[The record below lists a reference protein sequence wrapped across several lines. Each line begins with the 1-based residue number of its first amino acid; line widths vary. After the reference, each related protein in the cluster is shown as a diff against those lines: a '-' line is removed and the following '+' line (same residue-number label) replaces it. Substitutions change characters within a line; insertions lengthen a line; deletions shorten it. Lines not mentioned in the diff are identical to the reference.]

1 MERRVPITV
10 EEAVRKVMGFA
21 NEGLKELLPIELAYG
36 RILAED
42 LIADHDVPSFN
53 RSPYDGFAIRA
64 EDTNVASYETPIAF
78 KVVDEIG
85 AGSLFDENVGPFQAV
100 RIMTGAQ
107 IPNGCDAVVMLELT
121 CQYEEAGNN
130 YMEVKRSFKAGDN
143 ISFQGEDARK
153 GTVLAKKD
161 HTFIQVFQLFLLRS
175 GIARCQLR
183 ESL

>member
-21 NEGLKELLPIELAYG
+21 DKGLKELLPIELAYG

-42 LIADHDVPSFN
+42 LVADHDVPSFN

-64 EDTNVASYETPIAF
+64 EDTNLASYETPIVF
-78 KVVDEIG
+78 EVVGEIG
-85 AGSLFDENVGPFQAV
+85 AGSLFHEKVGPFQAV

-121 CQYEEAGNN
+121 RQYEKNGNN
-130 YMEVKRSFKAGDN
+130 YMEVKRSFKTATIFLFKVKMLVKEPFLQRRD
-143 ISFQGEDARK
+143 R
-153 GTVLAKKD
+153 TL
-161 HTFIQVFQLFLLRS
+161 IQVFQLFFYIRL
-175 GIARCQLR
+175 
-183 ESL
+183 